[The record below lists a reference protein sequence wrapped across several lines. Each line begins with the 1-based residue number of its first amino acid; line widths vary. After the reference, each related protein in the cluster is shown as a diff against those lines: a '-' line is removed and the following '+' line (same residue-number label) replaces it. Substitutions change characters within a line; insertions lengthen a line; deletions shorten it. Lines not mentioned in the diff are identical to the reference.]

1 MILEILNNWR
11 IVLQINILK
20 KNIDFEPESPSVTG
34 KVLNETHLDA
44 VRGLIKPRDFAWR
57 VSKESSSERR
67 NYVQAEKRDPLY
79 ADAKGWI
86 QSRKK

>member
-1 MILEILNNWR
+1 M
-11 IVLQINILK
+11 QINILK

-67 NYVQAEKRDPLY
+67 NYVQAEQRDPLY